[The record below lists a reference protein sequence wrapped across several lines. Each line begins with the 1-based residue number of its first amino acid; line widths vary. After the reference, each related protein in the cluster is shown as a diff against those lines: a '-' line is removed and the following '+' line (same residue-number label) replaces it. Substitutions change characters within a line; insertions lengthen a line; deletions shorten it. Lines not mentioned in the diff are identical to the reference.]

1 MFCAVGGVEPQSE
14 TVWRQADRYHV
25 PRIAFINKMD
35 RTGADFFGVVKMM
48 HDRLAA
54 NAVPIQIPIGSED
67 SFVGMVDLITNQA
80 IIYEDDLGT
89 KLDAEPIPEEMA
101 DLVAEKRQ
109 ELIEAIVET
118 NEELMMRYLDGEEF
132 TAEELKAAL
141 RAACCRNEIVPVLCG
156 SAFKNKGVQKL
167 LDAIID
173 YLPSPIDVPDIV
185 GKNEAGE
192 EVTIRSSE
200 DEPFAA
206 LAFKIMSDP
215 FIGKLCYFRVYSG
228 SLEAG
233 SYVYNSTRGRK
244 ERVSRLVY
252 MHANHR
258 QEVAKVHAGDIVA
271 GVGLKNTTTGDTL
284 CDENRVVIL
293 ESMTFP
299 DPVIDIAI
307 EPKTKN
313 DQDKLS
319 QALQR
324 LAEEDPTFHVSTNEE
339 TGQTIIAGMGEL
351 HLEIIV
357 DRLLREFRVGAN
369 VGTPQVAY
377 KETITK
383 AARAEGK
390 FIRQSGG
397 RGQYGHVV
405 LELRPNEP
413 GKGFVFENKIV
424 GGVVPKEYIG
434 PVEEGIKEAMLS
446 GVLAGF
452 PVVDVI
458 VSLVDGSY
466 HEVDSSEMA
475 FKIAGS
481 MGFKEGVA
489 KANPVLLEPV
499 MKVDVTTPDD
509 FLGDV
514 IGDLNSRRGRIEG
527 MESRPGG
534 QEVHSYVPLA
544 EMFGYV
550 NQLRS
555 LTQGRATYV
564 MQFSHFE
571 PVPASIAETIINK
584 G

>member
-1 MFCAVGGVEPQSE
+1 M
-14 TVWRQADRYHV
+14 
-25 PRIAFINKMD
+25 
-35 RTGADFFGVVKMM
+35 
-48 HDRLAA
+48 
-54 NAVPIQIPIGSED
+54 
-67 SFVGMVDLITNQA
+67 
-80 IIYEDDLGT
+80 
-89 KLDAEPIPEEMA
+89 
-101 DLVAEKRQ
+101 
-109 ELIEAIVET
+109 
-118 NEELMMRYLDGEEF
+118 
-132 TAEELKAAL
+132 
-141 RAACCRNEIVPVLCG
+141 
-156 SAFKNKGVQKL
+156 
-167 LDAIID
+167 
-173 YLPSPIDVPDIV
+173 
-185 GKNEAGE
+185 
-192 EVTIRSSE
+192 
-200 DEPFAA
+200 
-206 LAFKIMSDP
+206 
-215 FIGKLCYFRVYSG
+215 
-228 SLEAG
+228 
-233 SYVYNSTRGRK
+233 
-244 ERVSRLVY
+244 
-252 MHANHR
+252 
-258 QEVAKVHAGDIVA
+258 
-271 GVGLKNTTTGDTL
+271 
-284 CDENRVVIL
+284 
-293 ESMTFP
+293 
-299 DPVIDIAI
+299 
-307 EPKTKN
+307 
-313 DQDKLS
+313 
-319 QALQR
+319 
-324 LAEEDPTFHVSTNEE
+324 STNEE

-527 MESRPGG
+527 MEPRPGG